1 MGRDKDW
8 LAPLTGVAFLL
19 LAIVGFVIGGKPPDP
34 ADDSAREIVDFYV
47 DNKGSLMLGAF
58 LAGLAGVALVFFG
71 AYLRE
76 VLRDGEGGRDFLPTV
91 SFAGTL
97 IIAIGVAIDATI
109 TLALAE
115 TAEDIEPGAV
125 DALSALYVN
134 DYIPFAVG
142 SMVFLLGTGLSV
154 LRHGALPKW
163 IGWIAVVLAVIGLTP
178 AGFIAFIGA
187 GILIAVMGVML
198 AMRARSEPGNPSGS
212 GRSAGEA

>member
-8 LAPLTGVAFLL
+8 LAPLTGVAYLL

-58 LAGLAGVALVFFG
+58 IAGLAGVALVYFG

-115 TAEDIEPGAV
+115 TAEDIDPAGV
-125 DALSALYVN
+125 QALTALFHN
-134 DYIPFAVG
+134 DFIPFAVG
-142 SMVFLLGTGLSV
+142 SVIFLIATGISV
-154 LRHGALPKW
+154 LQQGVLPKW
-163 IGWIAVVLAVIGLTP
+163 IGWIAIVLAVIGFTP
-178 AGFIAFIGA
+178 LGFVAFIGS
-187 GILIAVMGVML
+187 GILIAIIGVVL
-198 AMRARSEPGNPSGS
+198 AIRGRARPATPAATS
-212 GRSAGEA
+212 